1 MIKILIHKGDVR
13 LINYTDKRDG
23 TPRQL
28 RAMEGYA
35 FTVNAQGEPSPYPE
49 KFEFLLERDQPA
61 VAPGEYTLHP
71 SSLYVDRQ
79 NKLALAVRLAPVKA
93 AARPAATA

>member
-13 LINYTDKRDG
+13 LIKYTNKAG
-23 TPRQL
+23 QPAEL

-35 FTVNAQGEPSPYPE
+35 FTVNAAGEPAPFPE
-49 KFEFLLERDQPA
+49 KFEFLLERDQPS

-71 SSLYVDRQ
+71 SSFYVDRQ
-79 NKLALAVRLAPVKA
+79 NKLALAVRLAPVKSA
-93 AARPAATA
+93 PRPAATA

>member
-13 LINYTDKRDG
+13 LINYKDKRDG
-23 TPRQL
+23 SDRQL

-35 FTVNAQGEPSPYPE
+35 FTVNAAGEPAPFPE
-49 KFEFLLERDQPA
+49 KFEFLLERDQPP

-71 SSLYVDRQ
+71 SSFYVDRQ
-79 NKLALAVRLAPVKA
+79 NKLALAVRLAPVKS
-93 AARPAATA
+93 AARPATTA

>member
-1 MIKILIHKGDVR
+1 MIKILIHKGDIR
-13 LINYTDKRDG
+13 LIKYTNKAG
-23 TPRQL
+23 QPAEL

-35 FTVNAQGEPSPYPE
+35 FTVNSAGEPAPFPE

-71 SSLYVDRQ
+71 SSFYVDRQ
-79 NKLALAVRLAPVKA
+79 NKLALAVRLAPVKS

>member
-13 LINYTDKRDG
+13 LIKYTNKQG
-23 TPRQL
+23 QPAEL

-49 KFEFLLERDQPA
+49 KFEFLLERDQPS
-61 VAPGEYTLHP
+61 VVPGEYTLHP

-79 NKLALAVRLAPVKA
+79 NKLALAVRLAPAKSV
-93 AARPAATA
+93 ARPAATA

>member
-1 MIKILIHKGDVR
+1 MIKVLIHKGDVR

-23 TPRQL
+23 SPRQL

-35 FTVNAQGEPSPYPE
+35 FTVNSQGEPSPYPE
-49 KFEFLLERDQPA
+49 KFEFLLEKDQAP

-93 AARPAATA
+93 SPRPATAG

>member
-13 LINYTDKRDG
+13 LINYTNKAG
-23 TPRQL
+23 QPAQL

-35 FTVNAQGEPSPYPE
+35 FTVNAQGEPAPFPE
-49 KFEFLLERDQPA
+49 KFEFLLDKDQPS

-71 SSLYVDRQ
+71 ASLYVDRQ
-79 NKLALAVRLAPVKA
+79 NKLALSVRLAPAKA
-93 AARPAATA
+93 AARPAAAA

>member
-1 MIKILIHKGDVR
+1 MIKVLIHKGDVR

-23 TPRQL
+23 SPRQL

-35 FTVNAQGEPSPYPE
+35 FTVNANGEPAPFPE
-49 KFEFLLERDQPA
+49 KFEFLLEKDQPA

-93 AARPAATA
+93 ARPAATA